1 MRRDKRI
8 IGKIPVCN
16 RKSDRA
22 PHFFGFCFIFC
33 YRCSG
38 VLLGI
43 LLGYIIHQFNISL
56 EPNLGLFLFGGL
68 LMTFLVVDGTM
79 QYFKD
84 IESTN
89 MRRLVSGL
97 MAGLGIYIC
106 VLNLVG

>member
-8 IGKIPVCN
+8 VGKVPLCN
-16 RKSDRA
+16 RKGDRA

-56 EPNLGLFLFGGL
+56 EPNLGLFLFGVV
-68 LMTFLVVDGTM
+68 LMIFLVVDGTM

-89 MRRLVSGL
+89 VRRLVSGL
-97 MAGLGIYIC
+97 MAGLGIYLC
-106 VLNLVG
+106 VFSVIR